1 MNLKILEITSS
12 CIIFELITND
22 IFFLDAEL
30 EIQLLDNKEKIIK
43 SKYSKNVVN
52 SLYNLNSNFSYIIRI
67 LSKGKQVCLES
78 FKTLENTYT
87 LDVRDFGAIG
97 NSKTNSTAA
106 IQAAICSCP
115 KNGKI
120 LIPEGR
126 YVVNSLFL
134 KSDIEFEICENATLI
149 ADKNISNYPIFPD
162 LIENYANKKYQSLG
176 SWEGNPYKSYCSV
189 INAIN
194 IENVKIY
201 GKGIIDGNSSVKT
214 WWKDPKHKE
223 THIARPRLFFSNNS
237 NHILIEGITFKNS
250 PSWTIHPYLSD
261 NIKIINVKIV
271 NPKDSPNTDGI
282 DPDCCTNISII
293 GVYFSLGDDC
303 IAIKSGKIFMA
314 QNLGKPTKS
323 ITIRQCHMKDGHAG
337 VTLGSELACGIF
349 NVIVKDCL
357 FIDTDRGLRIKT
369 RRGRGNKAIIDN
381 IEFNNI
387 KMNNVKIPF
396 VINSYYFCDI
406 DGHSSYVQTRKKLP
420 IDFRTPSIGKL
431 KFKNIAATNC
441 HLAIASIEGLSEK
454 PIEEVAFSNIN
465 ISFDKMAKAEIP
477 IMSDGIE
484 KVCRSGFIINNV
496 KKFKT
501 EKIKVSNNVGPILIL
516 NGIEGKIN
524 E

>member
-12 CIIFELITND
+12 SITFEFLTKD
-22 IFFLDAEL
+22 IFFLDSEL
-30 EIQLLDNKEKIIK
+30 EIQLLDNKENIIK
-43 SKYSKNVVN
+43 DIYTKHVVN
-52 SLYNLNSNFSYIIRI
+52 SLYNLNANFSYKLKII
-67 LSKGKQVCLES
+67 SKGKQVCLES
-78 FKTLENTYT
+78 FKTLINTYI

-97 NSKTNSTAA
+97 NTTTNSTSA

-115 KNGKI
+115 KNGKVI
-120 LIPEGR
+120 IPEGK
-126 YVVNSLFL
+126 YLVNSLFL
-134 KSDIEFEICENATLI
+134 KSDMELEICENATLF
-149 ADKNISNYPIFPD
+149 AEENISNYPIYPD
-162 LIENYANKKYQSLG
+162 LIENYDSEKYQSLG
-176 SWEGNPYKSYCSV
+176 SWEGNPYKSYCSI
-189 INAIN
+189 INSIN

-201 GKGIIDGNSSVKT
+201 GKGIIDGNSSIQT
-214 WWKDPKHKE
+214 WWKDPKHKG

-237 NHILIEGITFKNS
+237 KQILIEGITFKNS

-323 ITIRQCHMKDGHAG
+323 INIRQCHMKDGHAG

-349 NVIVKDCL
+349 DVIVKDCL

-406 DGHSSYVQTRKKLP
+406 DGHTPYVQTRKKLP
-420 IDFRTPSIGKL
+420 IDSRTPSIGRL
-431 KFKNIAATNC
+431 KFKNIEAINC
-441 HLAIASIEGLSEK
+441 HLAIARIEGLSEK
-454 PIEEVAFSNIN
+454 PIEEVDFSNIN
-465 ISFDKMAKAEIP
+465 ISFDKMAKGEIP
-477 IMSDGIE
+477 VMSDGVE
-484 KVCRSGFIINNV
+484 KVCRSGFIIKNV

-501 EKIKVSNNVGPILIL
+501 EKIKVSNNIGPILIL
-516 NGIEGKIN
+516 EGIERALN